1 MFRANDEN
9 MLTMQNCLDPE
20 NKGKIL
26 GGCATVAGWG
36 QHFDV
41 RGHFSNWA
49 GCLTNTHP
57 TSPDKAS

>member
-9 MLTMQNCLDPE
+9 MLTMQTCLDPE
-20 NKGKIL
+20 DRGKIL

-36 QHFDV
+36 QQFDLNHLYKYA
-41 RGHFSNWA
+41 R
-49 GCLTNTHP
+49 CLTNTHP